1 MARQFNEIV
10 RKLDWSLI
18 IVYVILVFAGWFNI
32 YSAVYDDSASS
43 IFDIN
48 QKYGK
53 QLIWIIIAFITAT
66 AILIMDSIVYFKFSY
81 LFYILVMGMLLVVYF
96 VAPEIKGARS
106 WIEIGPLR
114 FQPSEFAKMA
124 TSLVVARYL
133 GGFGVKVEKLID
145 IVKASLWL
153 LVPAGL
159 IVLQGDAGTALVF
172 ASFFLVFYREGMPF
186 TYILLGLGLA
196 LIFSLTIIWGSEV
209 LSIISIA
216 IVLLFFII
224 YGLDKRHK
232 IPIPIMIACVL
243 AFVVPISLYKF
254 VGIQINQLIVFLIGF
269 VLTIIPALLYWY
281 KKKIATLF
289 LVLIIGL
296 LSVLASQSVGYVFNE
311 IFEPH
316 QRTRINTL
324 FGLESDPQ
332 GAEFNVI
339 QSKIAIGSGDFSGKG
354 FLNGTQTKNDFVP
367 EQSTDFIFCTIGEE
381 WGFMGCLVI
390 IGMFVYLILRI
401 MRDAER
407 QRTNFS
413 RIYGYCV
420 ACIFFL
426 HITINIGM
434 TIGLMP
440 VIGIPLPF
448 FSYGGSSLWGFTM
461 LLFIFIKLD
470 VNRDE
475 KIQ

>member
-1 MARQFNEIV
+1 MARQFNDIV
-10 RKLDWSLI
+10 RKIDWSLV
-18 IVYVILVFAGWFNI
+18 IVYAILVFAGWFNI

-43 IFDIN
+43 IFDVN

-53 QLIWIIIAFITAT
+53 QLIWIVVAFFTAGVIIVV
-66 AILIMDSIVYFKFSY
+66 DSIVYYKFSY
-81 LFYILVMGMLLVVYF
+81 LFYILIMGLLLLVYF

-106 WIEIGPLR
+106 WIEIGPVR

-133 GGFGVKVEKLID
+133 GAFGVSVEKFVD
-145 IVKASLWL
+145 IIKASIWL
-153 LVPAGL
+153 LIPAGL
-159 IVLQGDAGTALVF
+159 IVLQGDAGTSLVF
-172 ASFFLVFYREGMPF
+172 AAFFLVFYREGMPF
-186 TYILLGLGLA
+186 TYILLGLSLA
-196 LIFSLTIIWGSEV
+196 LIFSLTIIWGSEI
-209 LSIISIA
+209 LSIITIA
-216 IVLLFFII
+216 IVIIFFIF
-224 YGLDKRHK
+224 YGLDKKHK
-232 IPIPIMIACVL
+232 ISLPIMIVCIL
-243 AFVVPISLYKF
+243 PFVVPICLYEF
-254 VGIQINQLIVFLIGF
+254 TELECNQLIIFLIGF
-269 VLTIIPALLYWY
+269 AITIIPSLLYYY
-281 KKKIATLF
+281 KKKISTLF
-289 LVLIIGL
+289 LILVVGL
-296 LSVLASQSVGYVFNE
+296 LSVVVSQSVDYVFNE

-339 QSKIAIGSGDFSGKG
+339 QSKIAIGSGDVTGKG

-381 WGFMGCLVI
+381 WGFVGCMVI
-390 IGMFVYLILRI
+390 LGLFVYLILRI
-401 MRDAER
+401 MRNAER
-407 QRTNFS
+407 QRTKFS
-413 RIYGYCV
+413 RIYGYSV

-448 FSYGGSSLWGFTM
+448 FSYGGSSLWAFTM

-470 VNRDE
+470 VNRE
-475 KIQ
+475 ELIQ